1 MSGMQK
7 PKIVLALVA
16 TILAVVLVIQNTE
29 AVETRILFFTLT
41 LPRALLFALLFSGG
55 VIVGL
60 LAAYWLSSRPS
71 KTE

>member
-1 MSGMQK
+1 MQK